1 MNAAVVTRFNAGD
14 VVEVVIDG
22 EVVSAL
28 VLLATVDTVILDA
41 CDGRT
46 PFVMHPGDL
55 DDARVFDGLV
65 A

>member
-1 MNAAVVTRFNAGD
+1 MNTVAVRLQAGD
-14 VVEVVIDG
+14 VVEVQVDD

-28 VLLATVDTVILDA
+28 VLLATDDTVILDA

-46 PFVMHPGDL
+46 PFVMHPYDL
-55 DDARVFDGLV
+55 INARVFDGLS